1 MIDKAVIDHLPGNI
15 EDHHQSY
22 IGDPT
27 IALDISRDNIGGD
40 AHQSDRKQQSY
51 DEYAWLC
58 PRRACN
64 PQYILEAHGN
74 VSQSDCP
81 GGSGTPL
88 GGTTPPMPLPPHFR
102 SPSADASRT
111 PTSLA

>member
-51 DEYAWLC
+51 DEYAWMC
-58 PRRACN
+58 SRRACN
-64 PQYILEAHGN
+64 PQYIIKSHGN
-74 VSQSDCP
+74 VSHSARP
-81 GGSGTPL
+81 G
-88 GGTTPPMPLPPHFR
+88 R
-102 SPSADASRT
+102 SRT
-111 PTSLA
+111 ADRREGTERERTD

>member
-51 DEYAWLC
+51 DEYAWMC
-58 PRRACN
+58 SRRACN
-64 PQYILEAHGN
+64 PQYIIEAHGN
-74 VSQSDCP
+74 VSQSDRSEERRVGKECVSTCRS
-81 GGSGTPL
+81 GGSRY
-88 GGTTPPMPLPPHFR
+88 H
-102 SPSADASRT
+102 
-111 PTSLA
+111 